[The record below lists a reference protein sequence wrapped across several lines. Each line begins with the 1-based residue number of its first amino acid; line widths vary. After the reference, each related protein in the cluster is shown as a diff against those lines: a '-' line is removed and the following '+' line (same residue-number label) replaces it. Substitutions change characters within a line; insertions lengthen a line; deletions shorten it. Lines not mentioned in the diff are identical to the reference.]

1 MESDCL
7 SWSNS
12 WLSAAVRGGQLGE
25 VRDLEG
31 ALDLARAVS
40 PLAPAGPP
48 PRPWVPDLHERLRYP
63 RVERSVALVHFGS
76 FQS

>member
-25 VRDLEG
+25 GRDLEG

-40 PLAPAGPP
+40 PLAPP
-48 PRPWVPDLHERLRYP
+48 PRPRVPDLHERLRYP